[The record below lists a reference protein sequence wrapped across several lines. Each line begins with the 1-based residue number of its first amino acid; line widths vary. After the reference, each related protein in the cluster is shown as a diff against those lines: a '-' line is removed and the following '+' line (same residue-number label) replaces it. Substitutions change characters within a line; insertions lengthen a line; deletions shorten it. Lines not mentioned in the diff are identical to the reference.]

1 LPVKD
6 NCVSPSRDPSSVDE
20 LGLARPRIQYKVDDP
35 DGYVRASF
43 NKIVDLHEHV
53 FRAMNVT
60 QFKLLRDKR
69 AIHLISVAPATSWA
83 RQDGR

>member
-1 LPVKD
+1 MSL
-6 NCVSPSRDPSSVDE
+6 SPDPSSVDE

-60 QFKLLRDKR
+60 QFKFATRQAGDPLNFGGSGHIMGTTGW
-69 AIHLISVAPATSWA
+69 AIGGIRW
-83 RQDGR
+83 